1 MKAKHIV
8 HTLTCLI
15 ALSMVGFFVMSSD
28 AQVTEDPWETWI
40 DEQTD
45 TALKSAGEM
54 DEARRAEMRA
64 SIRAKFAALAAEL
77 KKDINAPPQTE
88 DYVILQTVR
97 ELRDAYDEDYDRKHQ
112 DTTVRV
118 SYTAADTEI
127 FAYDERIP
135 LAEVDAKY
143 PREAWLQILL
153 EKGVTIENASAYWE
167 YLFLRD
173 TLVHIE
179 RQSHVWSSELFG
191 IPATEDWDT
200 YKAAYIERALDRIQ
214 KRLKE
219 KEDRGAVFFHHFP
232 GNHHSFLEK
241 HDELQKKVGIPG
253 EIFKTFSLCGV
264 NIPQTV
270 KALRNAYDEKYN
282 ERYAITS
289 GSISHTQDGITVFA
303 YQFPL
308 PMSEVDAKYPR
319 DVWLHMLLDKGISI
333 DNFEEYWTYLS
344 QRDTLVVLE
353 KQPEVWASGLFGI
366 PATDDWETYKE
377 AYLKQMIGN
386 LHSNKEIVYFGKAD
400 VSEALK
406 KATEH
411 LEKDAAE
418 ALKKAT
424 EHLEKSERYW
434 FPPLDR

>member
-8 HTLTCLI
+8 HALTFLL
-15 ALSMVGFFVMSSD
+15 ALGMMAFFVAHSD
-28 AQVTEDPWETWI
+28 AHAAGDPWETWI

-45 TALKSAGEM
+45 AALKSSGEM
-54 DEARRAEMRA
+54 DAARRAEKRA
-64 SIRAKFAALAAEL
+64 SIRAKFSALAAEL
-77 KKDINAPPQTE
+77 KKEIASPPQIE
-88 DYVILQTVR
+88 NYVILQTVK
-97 ELRDAYDEDYDRKHQ
+97 ELRDAHDEDYDQKHQ

-118 SYTAADTEI
+118 SYKAADTEI
-127 FAYDERIP
+127 FAYDESIP

-143 PREAWLQILL
+143 PREVWLQMLL
-153 EKGVTIENASAYWE
+153 EKGIVIENAEAYWE

-173 TLVHIE
+173 TLMHIE
-179 RQSHVWSSELFG
+179 RQPHVWRSGRFD

-214 KRLKE
+214 KRLEE
-219 KEDRGAVFFHHFP
+219 KEDRGAVFFQRFP
-232 GNHHSFLEK
+232 ENHHSFLEK
-241 HDELQKKVGIPG
+241 HDELQKKVRIPG
-253 EIFKTFSLCGV
+253 EIFKAFSLRGV
-264 NIPQTV
+264 NIPETV
-270 KALRNAYDEKYN
+270 KALRDAYDEKYN

-319 DVWLHMLLDKGISI
+319 DAWLHMLLDKGISV

-344 QRDTLVVLE
+344 QRDTLVELE
-353 KQPEVWASGLFGI
+353 KQPEVWSSGLFGI
-366 PATDDWETYKE
+366 PATDDWEIYKE

-386 LHSNKEIVYFGKAD
+386 LHSNKEIVYLGKAD
-400 VSEALK
+400 VPEALK
-406 KATEH
+406 KATKH

-424 EHLEKSERYW
+424 EHLEKLEHYRLPS
-434 FPPLDR
+434 FDR

>member
-8 HTLTCLI
+8 HTLTLLL

-28 AQVTEDPWETWI
+28 AQVTEDPWEAWI

-45 TALKSAGEM
+45 TALKFAGEM
-54 DEARRAEMRA
+54 DEARRAEKHA
-64 SIRAKFAALAAEL
+64 SIRAKFSVLAAEL
-77 KKDINAPPQTE
+77 KKEIASPPQTE

-97 ELRDAYDEDYDRKHQ
+97 ELRDAYDEDYNQKHQ
-112 DTTVRV
+112 DITVRV

-127 FAYDERIP
+127 FGYDESIP

-143 PREAWLQILL
+143 PRESWLQMLL
-153 EKGVTIENASAYWE
+153 EKGVTIENAEAYWE

-200 YKAAYIERALDRIQ
+200 YKAAYIERALNRIQ
-214 KRLKE
+214 KRLEE
-219 KEDRGAVFFHHFP
+219 KEDRGSVFFHHFP

-241 HDELQKKVGIPG
+241 HNEPEKKIDIPG
-253 EIFKTFSLCGV
+253 EIFKSFSLRGV
-264 NIPQTV
+264 KIPQTV
-270 KALRNAYDEKYN
+270 KALRDAYDEKYN

-319 DVWLHMLLDKGISI
+319 DAWLQMLLDKGISV
-333 DNFEEYWTYLS
+333 DNFEEYWAYLS
-344 QRDTLVVLE
+344 QRNRLVELE
-353 KQPEVWASGLFGI
+353 KQPEVWTSGLFGI
-366 PATDDWETYKE
+366 PPTSDWETYKE
-377 AYLKQMIGN
+377 AYLKQMAGK
-386 LHSNKEIVYFGKAD
+386 LHHNKKIMYFGKVD
-400 VSEALK
+400 VPEALR

-424 EHLEKSERYW
+424 EHLEKLEHYRLPS
-434 FPPLDR
+434 FDR